1 MRVEP
6 VDLTVPTS
14 WLQDKIVEHL
24 CEVVVGSVAH
34 AAGDNEVKVLVGK
47 VQEDGR
53 LLISWTWKPQGTTRI
68 ADVRSGKAMFTMDE
82 AIASYVSSGKRS
94 AKRKK

>member
-1 MRVEP
+1 MRAEP

-14 WLQDKIVEHL
+14 WLQDRIVEHL
-24 CEVVVGSVAH
+24 CEVVVGSVAPT
-34 AAGDNEVKVLVGK
+34 AEGNEVRVIVGL

-53 LLISWTWKPQGTTRI
+53 LPISWTWKPQGTTRI
-68 ADVRSGKAMFTMDE
+68 ADVRSGKVTFTMDE

-94 AKRKK
+94 PKRKK